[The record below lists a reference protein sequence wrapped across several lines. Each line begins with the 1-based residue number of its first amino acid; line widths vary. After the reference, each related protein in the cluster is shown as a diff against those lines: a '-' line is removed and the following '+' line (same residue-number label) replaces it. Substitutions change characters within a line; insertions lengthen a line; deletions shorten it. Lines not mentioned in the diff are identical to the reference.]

1 MFLDTRPNY
10 SDAVMDDNAS
20 VFSWSSAETL
30 VNDVQMHHDD
40 DTSDLDYIL
49 HFNSPKAQEDWGQD
63 ALCEQFTSQLT
74 LKTEEISGEASL
86 MDVDEDLDGLVDVTM
101 RSLSGDNG
109 PFLGDGEIS
118 MEILAPT
125 LASGSL
131 SGNTTITEPTSIPT
145 LLEIN
150 VCVSTFC

>member
-1 MFLDTRPNY
+1 MVLDTQPFY
-10 SDAVMDDNAS
+10 HDAVMDDNAS
-20 VFSWSSAETL
+20 VFSWSSADTL

-49 HFNSPKAQEDWGQD
+49 HFNCPKAQEDWGQD

-101 RSLSGDNG
+101 LSLSGDNE

-118 MEILAPT
+118 MEILVPT
-125 LASGSL
+125 SASGPL
-131 SGNTTITEPTSIPT
+131 SGNNSITESSSIFEANVCIPT
-145 LLEIN
+145 
-150 VCVSTFC
+150 FF